1 MCPLLRL
8 INFLV
13 IIQRNGKTSGV
24 SLILTV
30 LKESKKYIQKPI
42 YGIFVDGWCGIAS
55 ANINEI
61 RFFTTINKNGRPSR
75 SKKVHLYAREYADT
89 EEECIKL
96 YNSLVQ
102 KKIDY
107 FQQRI
112 EEVKK
117 EFVKEDFV

>member
-1 MCPLLRL
+1 MNL
-8 INFLV
+8 IV
-13 IIQRNGKTSGV
+13 IKNQRNISRSQYTAF
-24 SLILTV
+24 
-30 LKESKKYIQKPI
+30 
-42 YGIFVDGWCGIAS
+42 FVDEWCGIAS
-55 ANINEI
+55 ADINEI

-75 SKKVHLYAREYADT
+75 SKEVHLYAREYADT
-89 EEECIKL
+89 KEECIKL